1 MADYVLIY
9 NGGSGMAAS
18 PEESAKILEA
28 WGVWYGGLGAAV
40 KDGGNPFSPNAK
52 MVSADGSVTAVPADM
67 LMSGYSI
74 LTADSLDAATTMAKG
89 CPVLAGGGK
98 IAVFETFNVM

>member
-1 MADYVLIY
+1 M
-9 NGGSGMAAS
+9 
-18 PEESAKILEA
+18 
-28 WGVWYGGLGAAV
+28 
-40 KDGGNPFSPNAK
+40 
-52 MVSADGSVTAVPADM
+52 PADM
-67 LMSGYSI
+67 QMSGYSI

>member
-9 NGGSGMAAS
+9 TGGGGIAAT
-18 PEESAKILEA
+18 PEERAKVLEA
-28 WGVWYGGLGAAV
+28 WGAWYGGLGAAV
-40 KDGGNPFSPNAK
+40 KDGGNPFSPNAQL
-52 MVSADGSVTAVPADM
+52 VSADGSVGAMPADM
-67 LMSGYSI
+67 QMSGYSI